1 MDKAQNLGEF
11 IAGLLV
17 AGAGGAVL
25 LWGTVTANRTDID
38 ALRRGQDVLTTQLR
52 SVSDDTAY
60 MRGQLSALT
69 THVLESEKDDE

>member
-60 MRGQLSALT
+60 MRGQLNALT
-69 THVLESEKDDE
+69 THVLESEEDDE

>member
-1 MDKAQNLGEF
+1 VDKAQNLGEF

-60 MRGQLSALT
+60 MRGQLNALT
-69 THVLESEKDDE
+69 THVLESEEDDE